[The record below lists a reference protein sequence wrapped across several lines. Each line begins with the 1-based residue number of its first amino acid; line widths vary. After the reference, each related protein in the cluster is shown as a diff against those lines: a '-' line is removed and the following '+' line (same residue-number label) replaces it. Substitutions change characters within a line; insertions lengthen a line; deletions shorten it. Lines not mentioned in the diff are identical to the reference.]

1 MKHTCKNVR
10 YVKMEE
16 YGKLVMTDENGCEDV
31 FYIIEETRIA
41 GVSYI
46 MVTDSP
52 DEEPE
57 ADAYI
62 LKDVSSPESEEAVYE
77 FVEDDAELKAIADV
91 FAQLLE
97 DTDIE

>member
-1 MKHTCKNVR
+1 MKEN
-10 YVKMEE
+10 
-16 YGKLVMTDENGCEDV
+16 GKIVFTDENGQEDI
-31 FYIIEETRIA
+31 FYIVEETKLA

-52 DEEPE
+52 EDEPE

-62 LKDVSSPESEEAVYE
+62 LKDTSSPESDEAVYE
-77 FVEDDAELKAIADV
+77 FVEDDRELEAISDIFAE
-91 FAQLLE
+91 LLE